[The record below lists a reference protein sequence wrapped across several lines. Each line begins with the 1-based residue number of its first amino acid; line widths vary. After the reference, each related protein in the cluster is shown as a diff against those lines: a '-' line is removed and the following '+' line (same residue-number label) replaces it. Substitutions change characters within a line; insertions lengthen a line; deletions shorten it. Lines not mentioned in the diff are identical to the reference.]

1 MSETPARTVTVAAER
16 LNGWIDRFEER
27 HGTLSW
33 QPDDDA
39 ALARADDGAT
49 AAIRLTGPMPDR
61 LDKERVAAAA
71 LGFDTFALVLVRRG
85 GFAIGRVEGATLVQS
100 RSGTRYVQGQ
110 TKAGGQ
116 SQKRFA
122 RRRANQA
129 AALAKSAADAVDD
142 VLGDWRGPVVCGG
155 DRALITQVLDAARH
169 GSTLADRMATRWL
182 AVANP
187 RRRVLEESIA
197 AARAARITLNEL
209 A

>member
-1 MSETPARTVTVAAER
+1 MTETPARTVTVTAER
-16 LNGWIDRFEER
+16 LDGWIDRFAER
-27 HGTLSW
+27 HGALTW
-33 QPDDDA
+33 EPVEDA

-49 AAIRLTGPMPDR
+49 AAIRLTGPLPDR
-61 LDKERVAAAA
+61 LDGPSLAAAA

-85 GFAIGRVEGATLVQS
+85 GFAIGRVEGATLAGS

-129 AALAKSAADAVDD
+129 TALAKSAAGAVDD
-142 VLGDWRGPVVCGG
+142 VLGDWRGPVVGGG
-155 DRALITQVLDAARH
+155 DRSLVSQVLEAARH
-169 GSTLADRMATRWL
+169 GAPLGDRMAARWL
-182 AVANP
+182 DVTNP

>member
-1 MSETPARTVTVAAER
+1 MTASADRTVTVGAER
-16 LNGWIDRFEER
+16 LGGWIDRFAER
-27 HGTLSW
+27 HGELTW
-33 QPDDDA
+33 EPVDDA
-39 ALARADDGAT
+39 ARARATDGAT
-49 AAIRLTGPMPDR
+49 ATIRLCGPLPEALDR
-61 LDKERVAAAA
+61 SGVAAAA

-85 GFAIGRVEGATLVQS
+85 GFAVGRVEEGRLVAS

-129 AALAKSAADAVDD
+129 AGLARAAADAVDH
-142 VLGDWRGPVVCGG
+142 VLGGWSGPVVAGG
-155 DRALITQVLDAARH
+155 DRALVSQVLDAARH
-169 GSTLADRMATRWL
+169 GAALAERLVPRWL
-182 AVANP
+182 DIGNP
-187 RRRVLEESIA
+187 RRRVLEESMD

>member
-1 MSETPARTVTVAAER
+1 MSETLARTVTVAAER
-16 LNGWIDRFEER
+16 LDGWIDRFAER
-27 HGTLSW
+27 HGTLTW
-33 QPDDDA
+33 EPDDDA
-39 ALARADDGAT
+39 AVARADDGAT
-49 AAIRLTGPMPDR
+49 AAIRLTGPLPDE
-61 LDKERVAAAA
+61 LDGQSVAAAA

-85 GFAIGRVEGATLVQS
+85 GFAIGRVEGATLAQS

-142 VLGDWRGPVVCGG
+142 VLGDWRGPVVGGG
-155 DRALITQVLDAARH
+155 DRALVSQVLDAARH
-169 GSTLADRMATRWL
+169 GPTLADGMATRWL
-182 AVANP
+182 DVANP
-187 RRRVLEESIA
+187 RRRVLVESIA

>member
-49 AAIRLTGPMPDR
+49 AAIRLTGPLPDR
-61 LDKERVAAAA
+61 LDRPRVAAAA

-85 GFAIGRVEGATLVQS
+85 GFAIGRVEGATLAQS

-142 VLGDWRGPVVCGG
+142 VLGDWRGPVVAGG
-155 DRALITQVLDAARH
+155 DRALVSQVLDAARH
-169 GSTLADRMATRWL
+169 GAALADRMVTRWL
-182 AVANP
+182 DVANP

-197 AARAARITLNEL
+197 VARAARITLNEL

>member
-85 GFAIGRVEGATLVQS
+85 GFAIGRVEGATLAQS

-142 VLGDWRGPVVCGG
+142 VLGDWRGPVVAGG
-155 DRALITQVLDAARH
+155 DRALVSQVLDAARH
-169 GSTLADRMATRWL
+169 GAALADRMVTRWL
-182 AVANP
+182 DVANP

-197 AARAARITLNEL
+197 VARAARITLNEL

>member
-1 MSETPARTVTVAAER
+1 VTASQTRTITVEAER
-16 LNGWIDRFEER
+16 LAGWIDRFAER
-27 HGTLSW
+27 HGALTW
-33 QPDDDA
+33 EPADDA

-49 AAIRLTGPMPDR
+49 ATIQLTGPLPER
-61 LDKERVAAAA
+61 LDGSSVSAAA
-71 LGFDTFALVLVRRG
+71 LGFDTFGLVLVRRG
-85 GFAIGRVEGATLVQS
+85 GFAIGQVEAATLAGS

-129 AALAKSAADAVDD
+129 AALAKSAAGAVDD
-142 VLGDWRGPVVCGG
+142 VLGDWPGPVVGGG
-155 DRALITQVLDAARH
+155 DRALVSQVLDAARH
-169 GSTLADRMATRWL
+169 GAVLTDRMAARWL
-182 AVANP
+182 DVANP
-187 RRRVLEESIA
+187 RRRVLDESIG